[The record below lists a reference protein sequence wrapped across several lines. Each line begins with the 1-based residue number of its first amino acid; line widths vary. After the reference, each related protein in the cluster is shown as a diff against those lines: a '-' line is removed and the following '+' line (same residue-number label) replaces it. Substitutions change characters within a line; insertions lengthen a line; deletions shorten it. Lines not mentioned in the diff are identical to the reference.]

1 MLPDIKATSLS
12 LSFDEQ
18 VSAEHS
24 EHGYTNQQILPNPKQ
39 HALQTKSQ
47 IQVKKQMQRDQEN
60 DRTNL
65 QGASSTGFVKG
76 KEQFKQVTNGKAPLN
91 SPSREP
97 LKQILSPNQTHM
109 RVTNQKQTH
118 LPQKPR
124 QEQRTAVGDPNQRR
138 NILGHTGQGRSQA
151 TVSVHSTAHS
161 KENKSQT
168 SVKGPNAF
176 HGTDLRN
183 DEQKQKTLNPTMR
196 PKPQGSEG
204 MDSGVF
210 QSLPRQQMILSKQCS
225 EENNGRGVEQQ
236 RLVRLME
243 DESFP
248 AQGNRVEKPFLE
260 TVFEEDTVDGTLNK
274 SMSETER
281 ELQITATSPVRSVS
295 KKDHK
300 SHGSIVG
307 MSIDREGQM
316 QHGYVQPQRTTEIS
330 EERSSCPM
338 DNEENHGKNKR
349 VCNTAGVTLHSSA
362 QQATDK
368 NDREQPK
375 STEKANVH
383 VHQEGTFQEN
393 KQVGNG
399 VSAKR
404 MSEEGLTLPDP
415 YQLLIRQEAQLRELQ
430 EQVPAETFPI
440 QNAGCM
446 EKPLSDF
453 LKM

>member
-1 MLPDIKATSLS
+1 MLPDVTATSLS

-24 EHGYTNQQILPNPKQ
+24 VHGYTNRQILPHPKQ

-60 DRTNL
+60 DHTNL
-65 QGASSTGFVKG
+65 QGESSTGFVKG
-76 KEQFKQVTNGKAPLN
+76 KERFKQVTNGKAPLN

-109 RVTNQKQTH
+109 RVTSQKQTH

-138 NILGHTGQGRSQA
+138 NSLGHTGQGRSQA
-151 TVSVHSTAHS
+151 TVSVHSTAQS

-168 SVKGPNAF
+168 SVKGHHAF

-196 PKPQGSEG
+196 PKPQGSES

-225 EENNGRGVEQQ
+225 EENNGRGVEPQ
-236 RLVRLME
+236 RLVRPIE
-243 DESFP
+243 DDSFP

-274 SMSETER
+274 SMSETEL
-281 ELQITATSPVRSVS
+281 ELHITATSPVRSVS
-295 KKDHK
+295 KKDHE
-300 SHGSIVG
+300 SHGSTV
-307 MSIDREGQM
+307 DWEGQM
-316 QHGYVQPQRTTEIS
+316 QHGDVQTQRRTEIS
-330 EERSSCPM
+330 EEKSSCPM
-338 DNEENHGKNKR
+338 DNEEHLGKNKR

-362 QQATDK
+362 QPPTDK

-375 STEKANVH
+375 STERSNVQ

-393 KQVGNG
+393 KQIGND

-430 EQVPAETFPI
+430 EQVPAETFLI
-440 QNAGCM
+440 QNEGVRGI
-446 EKPLSDF
+446 KP
-453 LKM
+453 